1 MRTSRIDL
9 FVFWLALQFTV
20 ASYCLAQ
27 GTSLPADISPVAAT
41 DGESLQKYRV
51 EVIAFAYHAFDT
63 TEESFSEVPLG
74 TLVDLLNPTLLNTHE
89 RSSPDQA
96 AMLMAALLQVDPDL
110 PSLIETE
117 PVIPARRLLD
127 LLPPA
132 QEIDLFDEAAIA
144 IGDPRVFLG
153 PGADTD
159 AGEDTALAPLETPP
173 VLSTAMEVET
183 SAVQDTIPIFEA
195 GSTIET
201 TAQFNLEADP
211 DKALGAPTDVDS
223 VMVPDEDAHWYRILL
238 AEELEL
244 TDSYSRLDRLDVYT
258 PVAHG
263 GWVQEGLEEIDAIA
277 FDLALLGAINPSGTV
292 RLHVSRFLHVTVDVR
307 FQAGREAL
315 VNEPPAQ
322 ILSEIRLPPRFDL
335 NIQRLTRSGEL
346 HYFDHPAFGVLVLV
360 TPEVEEPVAEGDELA
375 PAA

>member
-1 MRTSRIDL
+1 MRNSRIAL
-9 FVFWLALQFTV
+9 FVFWLAQQFVV
-20 ASYCLAQ
+20 ASYGMAQ
-27 GTSLPADISPVAAT
+27 GTLLPIDISSVAAT

-51 EVIAFAYHAFDT
+51 EVIVFAYHDFDT
-63 TEESFSEVPLG
+63 TEESFSEVPRG
-74 TLVDLLNPTLLNTHE
+74 TLVDFLNPTLLSTHE

-96 AMLMAALLQVDPDL
+96 AKLMAALLEMDPEL

-117 PVIPARRLLD
+117 PATPARRLLD

-132 QEIDLFDEAAIA
+132 QEIDLFGEATLA
-144 IGDPRVFLG
+144 IGDPGVSLG
-153 PGADTD
+153 AGANTD
-159 AGEDTALAPLETPP
+159 VGEDAALA
-173 VLSTAMEVET
+173 A
-183 SAVQDTIPIFEA
+183 QDTIPIFEA
-195 GSTIET
+195 GSTFET
-201 TAQFNLEADP
+201 TAQLNLEADP
-211 DKALGAPTDVDS
+211 DEALDAPTDADS

-244 TDSYSRLDRLDVYT
+244 ADSYSRLDRLDVYT

-263 GWVQEGLEEIDAIA
+263 GWVQEGLEETDAIA